1 LIVLLIFGFFIST
14 TLYFSELSKSR
25 AVISRT
31 NHSINILIEGYFNE
45 IINTILLF
53 DENDEVREAMSLGE
67 EDHQEILDRYKSILK
82 ANKNVKHVYSAYKN
96 KLMLIN
102 DYPVDEAFDPTAR
115 PWYRAAM
122 AARPGASIGLPYED
136 YMTKERLIS
145 TSRALRASGG
155 GYGGVVSIDCSVNQ
169 LVDLIAQQNEYET
182 EFSFIMD
189 LSGKMI
195 VHPDPSLLG
204 ESIEEITAACRQASK
219 GDFDY
224 RLDRR
229 EFLAH
234 FSTLPSLGWIVVTV
248 VERTETFRPFMSQ
261 ALFLIGLTGVIAVL
275 LGSLQSI
282 VLSRRLSRPLSELGR
297 KIKATIAGDEPEGG
311 EYVYP
316 NNEFGIMAR
325 EIEQLAEK
333 ELNAKTRKLQASE
346 EKHRLLIE
354 HTVSAVAVHN
364 IILDEGGKPVDYDFQ
379 SANPAFEIQTGLR
392 VADILGRRAS
402 EVIPGGPTPPF
413 LDIFGRVALTGEA
426 VSFEEYCQP
435 LGRHYFVNA
444 YRMGEGRFATVFMD
458 ITDRKLAEEQI
469 QELIAQLKT
478 ERDLAQSHSLTD
490 SMTGLLNRRFFDKAL
505 RTEFS
510 RHQRLGSHLSL
521 IMLDVDH
528 FKKYN
533 DHYGHIAGDDCLR
546 QIARSL
552 KTVVERAPDIVA
564 RYGGE
569 EFVVILPDTHHR
581 GAAFLAERIREAVL
595 RLALPHV
602 QSETATCVT
611 ISLGVASAADHL
623 LTDEAELV
631 ALADQ
636 ALYLAKT
643 NGRNR
648 IEVLTG
654 PVRDGAPA
662 DP

>member
-1 LIVLLIFGFFIST
+1 VLLIFGFFIST

-31 NHSINILIEGYFNE
+31 NHSINILIKGYFDE
-45 IINTILLF
+45 IINTILVF
-53 DENDEVREAMSLGE
+53 DENDKVREAMSLGE
-67 EDHQEILDRYKSILK
+67 VDRQKILDQYRSILK
-82 ANKNVKHVYSAYKN
+82 ANKNVKHIYSGYKDG
-96 KLMLIN
+96 LMLIN
-102 DYPVDEAFDPTAR
+102 DYPVDGAFDPTAR

-122 AARPGASIGLPYED
+122 ATRPETSIGLPYED

-169 LVDLIAQQNEYET
+169 LVGLIAQQNEYET

-195 VHPDPSLLG
+195 VHPDPWLLG
-204 ESIEEITAACRQASK
+204 KSIGEITAACQKESN

-224 RLDRR
+224 RLGRR

-234 FSTLPSLGWIVVTV
+234 FSTLTSLGWIVVTV
-248 VERTETFRPFMSQ
+248 VEKKEIFRPFISQ
-261 ALFLIGLTGVIAVL
+261 ALFLIGLTGVIAVF
-275 LGSLQSI
+275 LGSVQSI
-282 VLSRRLSRPLSELGR
+282 VLSRRLSRPLLELGR

-354 HTVSAVAVHN
+354 HTLSGVAVHE
-364 IILDEGGKPVDYDFQ
+364 IVLDDAGEPADYVFL
-379 SANPAFEIQTGLR
+379 SANSAFETQTGLR

-402 EVIPGGPTPPF
+402 EVIPGGAAPPF

-444 YRMGEGRFATVFMD
+444 YRMGEGRFATIFMD
-458 ITDRKLAEEQI
+458 ITDRKESEAQI
-469 QELIAQLKT
+469 HELIAQLKT

-490 SMTGLLNRRFFDKAL
+490 SMTGLFNRRFFDQAL

-510 RHQRLGSHLSL
+510 RHKRLGSHLSL
-521 IMLDVDH
+521 IILDVDH

-533 DHYGHIAGDDCLR
+533 DHYGHLAGDDCLR
-546 QIARSL
+546 QIAQVL
-552 KTVVERAPDIVA
+552 KDVVERAPDIVA

-569 EFVVILPDTHHR
+569 EFVVILPATHHR
-581 GAAFLAERIREAVL
+581 GAAVLAERIREAVL

-602 QSETATCVT
+602 QSETAPFVT
-611 ISLGVASAADHL
+611 ISLGVASAADHT

-631 ALADQ
+631 ALADR

-643 NGRNR
+643 KGRNR
-648 IEVLTG
+648 IEVVTG
-654 PVRDGAPA
+654 PLQDDPPA
-662 DP
+662 EP